1 MWVFALSREV
11 EGNTHTK
18 GGWEPPASRAAQSAT
33 STGHDNGSELAGTVQ
48 RGGESTDDDGGPG
61 YTIQLTR
68 RQTRLRLGGMAR
80 TTRGDDG
87 IVSLTIGA
95 GCRAAARTAGLDVDA
110 FDFVEG
116 DRVGATIV

>member
-48 RGGESTDDDGGPG
+48 RGGESTDDGGGPG
-61 YTIQLTR
+61 YTIQHMSG
-68 RQTRLRLGGMAR
+68 QPRLRLGGMVR
-80 TTRGDDG
+80 TTRGDEEC
-87 IVSLTIGA
+87 
-95 GCRAAARTAGLDVDA
+95 CRSR
-110 FDFVEG
+110 
-116 DRVGATIV
+116 